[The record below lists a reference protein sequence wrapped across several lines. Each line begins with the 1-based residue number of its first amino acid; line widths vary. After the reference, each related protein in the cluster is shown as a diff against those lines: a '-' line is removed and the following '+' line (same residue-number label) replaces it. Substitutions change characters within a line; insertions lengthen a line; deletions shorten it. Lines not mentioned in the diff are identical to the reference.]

1 MNLHSTNDYP
11 PSAVDP
17 SSNLMQI
24 SASCHANL
32 LTLSQMVADL
42 RYVICTFATLTDW
55 LTLRH

>member
-1 MNLHSTNDYP
+1 MNDYP

-42 RYVICTFATLTDW
+42 HYVICTFATITDW